1 MPKSLCLSAFHDIE
15 MPIKYEIPRNEKSKI
30 QNKKLKNSDERS
42 VRVPNRVKR
51 GVYPCKTRHEHAKN
65 KPHYKYNVT
74 HRQNTHQKRP
84 HTPPKTRLKCFI
96 YRTLHNSNNRKQ
108 NAFQTYKNH
117 MQRNTSAKQIKRFNH
132 AIFAVLDN
140 SKATTKQTTTQ

>member
-51 GVYPCKTRHEHAKN
+51 GCTPAK
-65 KPHYKYNVT
+65 YDT
-74 HRQNTHQKRP
+74 NT
-84 HTPPKTRLKCFI
+84 PKKSHI
-96 YRTLHNSNNRKQ
+96 INI
-108 NAFQTYKNH
+108 
-117 MQRNTSAKQIKRFNH
+117 M
-132 AIFAVLDN
+132 
-140 SKATTKQTTTQ
+140 